1 MGQYMLNPQIKR
13 FIYQSCWGKCMGIK
27 SETEYKLEKLQKDWL
42 DNDDKKAYQE
52 MFNIIVQYSR
62 SIILKMTK
70 GKKFLDPDFVMD
82 KAIDSTIKFFE
93 QYEKNSTFRID
104 FSFGGVLRYK
114 VLECLYGPE
123 VRKTDAVVSINS
135 YIGGDDTD
143 ELESLQEKLDMRP
156 VWSSELEITDPVY
169 KMYHTEETV
178 MNTVFSVIRDLYK
191 TIPKKRD
198 IIIILIALLHTFRK
212 MKSKTFDEFREKYLT
227 SNELRDTYEMSI
239 LEIRNRL
246 ADEV

>member
-1 MGQYMLNPQIKR
+1 
-13 FIYQSCWGKCMGIK
+13 MGIK
-27 SETEYKLEKLQKDWL
+27 SETEFELERLQKDWL
-42 DNDDKKAYQE
+42 DNRDKQAYQK
-52 MFNIIVQYSR
+52 MFSIIVQYSR

-70 GKKFLDPDFVMD
+70 GKKFLDPDYVMD

-93 QYEKNSTFRID
+93 QYEKNPLFRID

-123 VRKTDAVVSINS
+123 IRKMDSVVSINS
-135 YIGGDDTD
+135 YVGSENID

-156 VWSSELEITDPVY
+156 VWSSDLETSDPIY
-169 KMYHTEETV
+169 KMFHTEETV
-178 MNTVFSVIRDLYK
+178 LNTVLSVVRDLYK
-191 TIPKKRD
+191 TALRERD
-198 IIIILIALLHTFRK
+198 IIIVLIALLHTFRK
-212 MKSKTFDEFREKYLT
+212 MKSKAFEEFRDMYLT
-227 SNELRDTYEMSI
+227 SNELRDTYEMSM